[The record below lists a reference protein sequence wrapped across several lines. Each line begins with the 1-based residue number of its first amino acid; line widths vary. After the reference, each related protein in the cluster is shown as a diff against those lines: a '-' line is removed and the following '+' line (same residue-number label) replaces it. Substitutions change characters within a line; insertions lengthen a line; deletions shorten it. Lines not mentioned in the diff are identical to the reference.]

1 MRRRDRVSRL
11 RSTICAGIVAA
22 VLSGFGTHAVAD
34 CASDSP
40 RAIIDSMLNL
50 DVYGTEEKIAQL
62 EARDPNH
69 PLLDFLKAMA
79 ILNRAY
85 TTTTID
91 RAVEEQALV
100 PLIEAVKKARARVQA
115 GDDNPQV
122 QLALGLS
129 QAFVGSIYF
138 AHDKSLKAYKYASAG
153 HTTLE
158 NLVAEHPE
166 IEDALLGL
174 GLFNYYLGSIESKG
188 MKWGAKMMGLEG
200 DRELGLNY
208 LEQAAQSAPNV
219 APVAARVLLM
229 EVDMPDE
236 EKCKYSSL
244 AQEMRNRYPGNRIF
258 DLIARIIPLQCRLAE
273 SEGVS
278 VYPDS
283 GMTLAATCNDG
294 GYGATTI
301 SDSYSSEGVLT
312 ESVASQPVTQSSYY
326 SGTVEAAPA
335 PQQSAPSADSGSFT
349 LDY

>member
-1 MRRRDRVSRL
+1 MKSL
-11 RSTICAGIVAA
+11 REIAHTALLLWGVLMVATVTFGVGA
-22 VLSGFGTHAVAD
+22 VTAD
-34 CASDSP
+34 CEPDSP
-40 RAIIDSMLNL
+40 RAIIDAMLDL
-50 DVYGTEEKIAQL
+50 DVAGTEAKIAQL

-85 TTTTID
+85 TTSAID
-91 RAVEEQALV
+91 RAAEERALV
-100 PLIEAVKKARARVQA
+100 PLIEAVEKGRARIQR
-115 GDDNPQV
+115 GDDDPQV

-138 AHDKSLKAYKYASAG
+138 AHDKSLKAYRYASAG

-200 DRELGLNY
+200 DRELGLSY
-208 LEQAAQSAPNV
+208 LEEAARNAPNV

-229 EVDMPDE
+229 EVDLPDE
-236 EKCKYSSL
+236 EKCKYASL
-244 AQEMRNRYPGNRIF
+244 AREMHMRYPDNRIF

-273 SEGVS
+273 SEGHG
-278 VYPDS
+278 VYPDA
-283 GMTLAATCNDG
+283 GMTLAGPCNGDTSYAGDG
-294 GYGATTI
+294 GEAGNVVVDQGSHYDNTPA
-301 SDSYSSEGVLT
+301 YREP
-312 ESVASQPVTQSSYY
+312 SVAYTPPAPV
-326 SGTVEAAPA
+326 AAP
-335 PQQSAPSADSGSFT
+335 PSSGDDFM

>member
-1 MRRRDRVSRL
+1 
-11 RSTICAGIVAA
+11 
-22 VLSGFGTHAVAD
+22 VLSAVIGGSAVAIAD
-34 CASDSP
+34 CEPDSP

-50 DVYGTEEKIAQL
+50 DVYGTDEKIARL

-91 RAVEEQALV
+91 RSVEEQALV
-100 PLIEAVKKARARVQA
+100 PLIEAVKKARARIQG
-115 GDDNPQV
+115 GDDDPQV

-188 MKWGAKMMGLEG
+188 MKWGAKMMGLVG
-200 DRELGLNY
+200 DRDLGLSY

-283 GMTLAATCNDG
+283 GMSLASSCGDS
-294 GYGATTI
+294 GYGSTAVTGTYSGMDTATTG
-301 SDSYSSEGVLT
+301 SVVNEVPADRGYYSSSTVEIAP
-312 ESVASQPVTQSSYY
+312 ASQPSS
-326 SGTVEAAPA
+326 SGDNFV
-335 PQQSAPSADSGSFT
+335 

>member
-1 MRRRDRVSRL
+1 MKSLDGMSPIRTLIISL
-11 RSTICAGIVAA
+11 
-22 VLSGFGTHAVAD
+22 LLAVALGGSAMAE
-34 CASDSP
+34 CESDSP
-40 RAIIDSMLNL
+40 RAIIDAMINL
-50 DVYGTEEKIAQL
+50 DVAGTEQKIAQL
-62 EARDPNH
+62 EARNPSH

-91 RAVEEQALV
+91 RAVEERALV
-100 PLIEAVKKARARVQA
+100 PLIEAVKKARARIQA
-115 GDDNPQV
+115 GDDDPQV

-188 MKWGAKMMGLEG
+188 MQWGAKMMGLSGER
-200 DRELGLNY
+200 DLGLSY

-229 EVDMPDE
+229 EVEMPDE
-236 EKCKYSSL
+236 EKCRYASL
-244 AQEMRNRYPGNRIF
+244 AREMQMRYPGNRIF

-273 SEGVS
+273 SEGIETA
-278 VYPDS
+278 PDS
-283 GMTLAATCNDG
+283 GMTLAGTCDAGGYVGGGYATEGSVGEIIDNT
-294 GYGATTI
+294 GYGAAAV
-301 SDSYSSEGVLT
+301 YSSEPVQVEEVIT
-312 ESVASQPVTQSSYY
+312 EPQT
-326 SGTVEAAPA
+326 APA
-335 PQQSAPSADSGSFT
+335 GGSFDF
-349 LDY
+349 DY

>member
-1 MRRRDRVSRL
+1 MKSPRPLARAAALLCGVTL
-11 RSTICAGIVAA
+11 TATMAFQPMIAGAA
-22 VLSGFGTHAVAD
+22 
-34 CASDSP
+34 CEPDSP
-40 RAIIDSMLNL
+40 RAIIDAMLNL

-85 TTTTID
+85 TTSTID
-91 RAVEEQALV
+91 RAAEERALV
-100 PLIEAVKKARARVQA
+100 PLIEAVNKARARIQS
-115 GDDNPQV
+115 GDDDPQV

-138 AHDKSLKAYKYASAG
+138 AHDKSLKAYRYASAG

-200 DRELGLNY
+200 DRELGLSY
-208 LEQAAQSAPNV
+208 LEEAARNAPNV

-229 EVDMPDE
+229 EVDLPDE
-236 EKCKYSSL
+236 EKCKYASL
-244 AQEMRNRYPGNRIF
+244 AQEMRMRYPGNRIF

-273 SEGVS
+273 SEGRS
-278 VYPDS
+278 VYPDA
-283 GMTLAATCNDG
+283 GMTLAGSCDDA
-294 GYGATTI
+294 GYA
-301 SDSYSSEGVLT
+301 GV
-312 ESVASQPVTQSSYY
+312 Y
-326 SGTVEAAPA
+326 SGAGETGEVVVDEGSRYDSAPVYSEPSVEQAPA
-335 PQQSAPSADSGSFT
+335 PAVEPSSSGSDFM

>member
-1 MRRRDRVSRL
+1 MRRREKGFL
-11 RSTICAGIVAA
+11 TRSIIIGAIIYVTV
-22 VLSGFGTHAVAD
+22 SGFSAAAGAD
-34 CASDSP
+34 CAQDSP

-50 DVYGTEEKIAQL
+50 DVYGTDQKIAQL

-69 PLLDFLKAMA
+69 PMLDFLKAMA

-91 RAVEEQALV
+91 RAVEDQALV
-100 PLIEAVKKARARVQA
+100 PLIDAVKKARARVQS
-115 GDDNPQV
+115 GDDSPQV

-138 AHDKSLKAYKYASAG
+138 AHDKSLKAYRYASAG
-153 HTTLE
+153 RTTLE

-166 IEDALLGL
+166 MQDALLGL

-200 DRELGLNY
+200 DRELGLSY
-208 LEQAAQSAPNV
+208 LEQAAQYAPNV

-244 AQEMRNRYPGNRIF
+244 AQEMHNRYPGNRIF

-273 SEGVS
+273 NEGIA

-283 GMTLAATCNDG
+283 GMTLADSCSDTGNATAVRSNIDF
-294 GYGATTI
+294 
-301 SDSYSSEGVLT
+301 SRESEGVET
-312 ESVASQPVTQSSYY
+312 VMAPVDRSAP
-326 SGTVEAAPA
+326 VEAVPEPQAPL
-335 PQQSAPSADSGSFT
+335 SSDSDFT